1 MRVGLSFL
9 LGIVIAAPLA
19 AQEKP
24 RIYIAA
30 SAAWRQHDEGA
41 EGGSKEEPEIRTVE
55 IAASFSRSCGG
66 VTITADYKMANYIAE
81 FSHRGT
87 AVPLT
92 HFTVNRTDVNI
103 FRFNADLVG
112 GSSKST
118 LGAAV
123 KAACEVIK
131 KDWPEA
137 PHEVAPRPPHD
148 ARPAGRPTALEQ

>member
-1 MRVGLSFL
+1 MRVVLSFL
-9 LGIVIAAPLA
+9 LGIVITAPLG

-55 IAASFSRSCGG
+55 IAANFSRSCGN
-66 VTITADYKMANYIAE
+66 VTITADSKMANYVAE
-81 FSHRGT
+81 FSHRET

-92 HFTVNRTDVNI
+92 RFTVNRTDVNI

-123 KAACEVIK
+123 KAACDVIK

-137 PHEVAPRPPHD
+137 PHELAPRPPRD
-148 ARPAGRPTALEQ
+148 AHPAGRPTALEQ